1 MSSEAKLF
9 NTEKQLEFMKE
20 QAVINSQLK
29 ERVSWEKVVLNP
41 SLVSGHVKDHN
52 R

>member
-1 MSSEAKLF
+1 MVIIRARLFIFQKLMSSEAKLF

-29 ERVSWEKVVLNP
+29 ERVS
-41 SLVSGHVKDHN
+41 
-52 R
+52 